1 MLEVLLDSL
10 KDTAL
15 LLPFLL
21 AVHLL
26 IELFEVKKLG
36 RLKAS
41 GVLGGGFAPLLGT
54 GVALLPQCGFSVVAG
69 ELYAKRYIRIGTLVA
84 VFVATSDEAL
94 PILLGSAVSDPSV
107 WGQMGLLVGIKV
119 VMALLAGYALNLL
132 FKRRPLTA
140 DFREDELPH
149 DRGCCGHSLEA
160 HDHHGHAEHGHVGAE
175 NGADEAKQSRARE
188 IFDLYFKHPL
198 IHTLVITAFVF
209 AVNFILGT
217 IIFLVTEEAFV
228 AFMAQGRWL
237 QPLIAVV
244 IGLIP
249 NCAASVMITEM
260 FVGGSLTL
268 GAAVAGLA
276 VNAGLGIAVLFKE
289 NPHVKENITILVGLV
304 LYALA
309 AGYLITSIT

>member
-1 MLEVLLDSL
+1 MTEVLLDSL

-15 LLPFLL
+15 LIPFLL

-36 RLKAS
+36 RLKSS

-69 ELYAKRYIRIGTLVA
+69 ELYAKRYIRVGTLVA

-94 PILLGSAVSDPSV
+94 PIMLGSAVADPSV
-107 WGQMGLLVGIKV
+107 WGQMGLLVAVKV
-119 VMALLAGYALNLL
+119 AMALIAGYALN
-132 FKRRPLTA
+132 FIFCRRPLAKDYSEETM
-140 DFREDELPH
+140 PH
-149 DRGCCGHSLEA
+149 DHGCCGHSLEA
-160 HDHHGHAEHGHVGAE
+160 KPHAEGDGHAHGAE
-175 NGADEAKQSRARE
+175 KSKSRARE
-188 IFDLYFKHPL
+188 IFDVYFKHPL

-217 IIFLVTEEAFV
+217 IIFLVTEEAFI
-228 AFMAQGRWL
+228 AFMAQGVWL

-289 NPHVKENITILVGLV
+289 NPHIKENIGILAGLV

-309 AGYLITSIT
+309 AGYFITLVT

>member
-1 MLEVLLDSL
+1 MLDVLLDSL

-36 RLKAS
+36 RLKSS

-54 GVALLPQCGFSVVAG
+54 GVALLPQCGFSVVAS
-69 ELYAKRYIRIGTLVA
+69 ELYSKRYIRVGTLTA
-84 VFVATSDEAL
+84 VFIATSDEAL
-94 PILLGSAVSDPSV
+94 PILLGYAVTDPAV
-107 WGQMGLLVGIKV
+107 WGQMGLLIGIKV
-119 VMALLAGYALNLL
+119 AMAIAAGYALNFL
-132 FKRRPLTA
+132 FRRRPLA
-140 DFREDELPH
+140 AKKREDDLSH
-149 DRGCCGHSLEA
+149 AHGCCGHSLETDR
-160 HDHHGHAEHGHVGAE
+160 HSDKREGATE
-175 NGADEAKQSRARE
+175 KSRARA
-188 IFDLYFKHPL
+188 IFDTYFKHPL
-198 IHTLVITAFVF
+198 IHTLVIGLFVF
-209 AVNFILGT
+209 AVNFLLGT

-249 NCAASVMITEM
+249 NCASSVMITEM

-268 GAAVAGLA
+268 GAAVTGLA

-289 NPHVKENITILVGLV
+289 NPHVKENITILAGIM
-304 LYALA
+304 LYAIA
-309 AGYLITSIT
+309 AGYLITLIT

>member
-1 MLEVLLDSL
+1 MIEVFLDSL

-36 RLKAS
+36 RLKSS

-54 GVALLPQCGFSVVAG
+54 GVALLPQCGFSVVAS
-69 ELYAKRYIRIGTLVA
+69 ELYSKRYIRVGTLIA

-94 PILLGSAVSDPSV
+94 PILLGSAVGDPSV
-107 WGQMGLLVGIKV
+107 WSQMGLLVGIKIA
-119 VMALLAGYALNLL
+119 MALLAGYALN
-132 FKRRPLTA
+132 FIFRKRATA
-140 DFREDELPH
+140 AYDEAELPH
-149 DRGCCGHSLEA
+149 DHGCCGHTPDA
-160 HDHHGHAEHGHVGAE
+160 HSEEGEKRRSS
-175 NGADEAKQSRARE
+175 AKE
-188 IFDLYFKHPL
+188 IFELYFRHPL
-198 IHTLVITAFVF
+198 IHTAVISAFVF

-217 IIFLVTEEAFV
+217 IIFLVTEEAFT
-228 AFMAQGRWL
+228 AFMMQGKWL
-237 QPLIAVV
+237 QPLIAVL

-289 NPHVKENITILVGLV
+289 NKHVKENVVILVGLV

-309 AGYLITSIT
+309 VGYLITGIIT